1 MAESKHSP
9 GNRGH
14 YTVYSPE
21 QKAEIAR
28 YAAEHG
34 NLKAVCEK
42 FSEEFGIEVKEST
55 ARQFKKAYFVQ
66 LNAGKD
72 PDQIT
77 SLRGKKRGRPSK
89 VGLYQQSAPS
99 PSPSLGPT
107 SFAFGVT
114 PSPASV
120 VVAEINGVAGE
131 YDQMVGEM
139 AISTCITDLMNGD
152 TVAKPLVLV
161 AYCSDGKMET
171 QELSSVADVRAY
183 PEVYD
188 LSFIPEDVCSL
199 TAYAIVGMKCPFDQR
214 FIDRCPK
221 LKIVVVL
228 GSSFDN
234 VDIDHAGRLGVVVC
248 NTPDL
253 CIEEVA
259 DSAFSFILSFYR
271 QTAFLHQAVQ
281 AGMHLVKQEDIFAG
295 AKAARRIRGR
305 TLGLLGLGKTGI
317 ALTQRAKAF
326 GFNVIFY
333 DPSTA
338 VGLEKAIGGLE
349 RVSHIADLLT
359 RSDCLSLHCSLSE
372 ESRHIIN
379 EDTLQLFK
387 RGAFLVNVTH
397 SLLVDEIALHKVL
410 RSGKL
415 GGAALDVC
423 GDPSF
428 RDGAMKGC
436 PNLIHTPHVSW
447 YSRESFSEVRGAA
460 IRLVHLALT
469 SVDGLSMHNCVNASQ
484 LDVDLCRLRWSPSS

>member
-139 AISTCITDLMNGD
+139 AISTYITVSLYVDFVAMSRLQGGVTTWSSSQKVGD
-152 TVAKPLVLV
+152 SSPFQVPFKRFKGQVWQDRGVSAVL
-161 AYCSDGKMET
+161 
-171 QELSSVADVRAY
+171 Y
-183 PEVYD
+183 PERM
-188 LSFIPEDVCSL
+188 E
-199 TAYAIVGMKCPFDQR
+199 
-214 FIDRCPK
+214 
-221 LKIVVVL
+221 
-228 GSSFDN
+228 
-234 VDIDHAGRLGVVVC
+234 
-248 NTPDL
+248 
-253 CIEEVA
+253 
-259 DSAFSFILSFYR
+259 
-271 QTAFLHQAVQ
+271 
-281 AGMHLVKQEDIFAG
+281 
-295 AKAARRIRGR
+295 
-305 TLGLLGLGKTGI
+305 
-317 ALTQRAKAF
+317 
-326 GFNVIFY
+326 
-333 DPSTA
+333 
-338 VGLEKAIGGLE
+338 
-349 RVSHIADLLT
+349 
-359 RSDCLSLHCSLSE
+359 
-372 ESRHIIN
+372 
-379 EDTLQLFK
+379 
-387 RGAFLVNVTH
+387 
-397 SLLVDEIALHKVL
+397 
-410 RSGKL
+410 
-415 GGAALDVC
+415 
-423 GDPSF
+423 
-428 RDGAMKGC
+428 RDGEKGGGEGE
-436 PNLIHTPHVSW
+436 
-447 YSRESFSEVRGAA
+447 REE
-460 IRLVHLALT
+460 
-469 SVDGLSMHNCVNASQ
+469 
-484 LDVDLCRLRWSPSS
+484 